1 MFKYDE
7 FFNKLSNNALYQE
20 LDEIY
25 QIGFIYN
32 KYIYAIAVMIYFSKF
47 PNGNSDYFL
56 LLLARAA
63 FSLRVYKSS
72 IYRATQRDYALEF
85 LEKVYFVSFEE
96 DLEQNLLDFI
106 ATKIE
111 EERKAKNEENKN
123 PKHDWY
129 LKKTKEIYENQR
141 ISKHIF

>member
-1 MFKYDE
+1 
-7 FFNKLSNNALYQE
+7 
-20 LDEIY
+20 
-25 QIGFIYN
+25 
-32 KYIYAIAVMIYFSKF
+32 MIYFSKF

-129 LKKTKEIYENQR
+129 LKKPKKFMKINAYQSIYF
-141 ISKHIF
+141 KKA